1 MGVLIEREDLR
12 DKFLVFEDRR
22 EAGRV
27 LAEFIEDKGVVFDV
41 ILSIPNGGVA
51 VGCEVS
57 TRLGIP
63 LSLAVVRKITYP
75 WTTEAG
81 FGAVSWL
88 GDIVTDEGAEAALG
102 EGEYLR
108 CLERARESVEGRA
121 RLFAAFLPWTL
132 NGLRVS
138 VVDDGLATGYTM
150 VAAIKA
156 VRKLGAREVI
166 AAVPTSSIS
175 AARFVLEYVDSLVV
189 LNIRTWLPYA
199 VADAYRKWSDV
210 TESEVLA
217 MLNSLRERGLA

>member
-12 DKFLVFEDRR
+12 DRFLVFEDRG

-27 LAEFIEDKGVVFDV
+27 LAEFIEDRGMAFDAV
-41 ILSIPNGGVA
+41 LSIPNGGVA
-51 VGCEVS
+51 VGYEVS

-88 GDIVTDEGAEAALG
+88 GDVVVDEGAEAALG
-102 EGEYLR
+102 KREYSR
-108 CLERARESVEGRA
+108 CLERARESMEGRA
-121 RLFAAFLPWTL
+121 KLFAAFLPKTL

-138 VVDDGLATGYTM
+138 VIDDGLATGYTM
-150 VAAIKA
+150 VAAVKA
-156 VRKLGAREVI
+156 VRKLGAREVA

-175 AARFVLEYVDSLVV
+175 AARFVLEHVDSLVV

-199 VADAYRKWSDV
+199 VADAYRNWTDL
-210 TESEVLA
+210 TEGEVLA
-217 MLNSLRERGLA
+217 MLNSLREKGLA